1 MGQRSIVV
9 GGLLALVAGTAWFA
23 LAAMTAVPAPGDD
36 ASGVGADMPR
46 KGGVGDIEGPPVDRA
61 PAERIA
67 ASGDD
72 PVRRPLPAHATWVDV
87 LVVDGAS
94 GAPVAGAEVFW
105 TDEGA
110 TDFRAGVV
118 GRARADE
125 EASDAIPIEDEAM
138 RAGWRTRSDAAGRA
152 RLAVGASLAAAACHG
167 SLYGELRIRA
177 NTVTPT
183 GGHRIVLAPDRSV
196 DVRVLGAD
204 GVGRGDVPI
213 ALSVRDSAGGL
224 AVGHGL
230 DRPVAR
236 TRADG
241 HARLRHVQVLAD
253 QRASYLA
260 NGGDPMC
267 AAFIHVA
274 LPGCESVRARIDLD
288 APPDLVE
295 LRLPPTG
302 SLRVRAEFLGA
313 PLPDFRAAT
322 LDPAP
327 AEADWR
333 HFRET
338 ARQHALVDEAG
349 VAWFDHVPVGG
360 DWRVGSDTALGL
372 EDDVA
377 GPLVAGQVVD
387 VVLAQLSEHAC
398 VVRGRALL
406 ADGSPLRHADIVLHT
421 QSTKLHWVEAR
432 TGEDGGFVAALGN
445 VFAPS
450 VTPELAIDW
459 RPEGAPMR
467 RGAVRAL
474 HLRAGVIELGD
485 VRLGEPPVMLR
496 GRITRDGDPY
506 AGPCR
511 IVAMREHVVAGHLP
525 TWGNVH
531 DAHGFVDA
539 AGDLVVHGTITADR
553 HLLRVFAPRTRQ
565 DAAIFFVPGA
575 ADVLVDLSSAY
586 DLAARVRTPIG
597 ASPYSI
603 AAWLVPLAA
612 SGQPSTDAD
621 QWLAAELEH
630 GSDARIDARWER
642 VRRGRYE
649 MRLCLDAAEA
659 PVHVIEDV
667 LVPPPPGGDPRLAD
681 IDLRPT
687 TRVVTLTLCD
697 EVGTPRTDS
706 EGVVLAGSRP
716 AAGPWRGIAFGWPE
730 PSLLL
735 PSGPYDLLVCERGSR
750 PCSVRGDA
758 SEVSV
763 RLEAWPTVTVR
774 LADAPP
780 LDGVARVI
788 ARLDPIAPAVG
799 ADVWQ
804 AQSQRGE
811 LADLLQ
817 PRRRAVRCE
826 DGVVQLPIGDG
837 ACVLS
842 LRLEAIA
849 RSSGAAARTAL
860 LAGVQPATILPS
872 MRTVEVRAPAAA
884 WQAAIAAVTG
894 GATSSAAGEMPGG
907 AGR

>member
-1 MGQRSIVV
+1 MRQRSIVV
-9 GGLLALVAGTAWFA
+9 GGLVALVAGAAWFA
-23 LAAMTAVPAPGDD
+23 LGPPPDVTAPRDD
-36 ASGVGADMPR
+36 ASGAVADAPR
-46 KGGVGDIEGPPVDRA
+46 MGSVAEVERPPADQDQ
-61 PAERIA
+61 AERIA
-67 ASGDD
+67 ASGDE
-72 PVRRPLPAHATWVDV
+72 PVRRPLPANATWVDV
-87 LVVDGAS
+87 LVVDGAT

-125 EASDAIPIEDEAM
+125 EASYAIPIEDEAL

-152 RLAVGASLAAAACHG
+152 RLAVGAWLEAAACHG

-183 GGHRIVLAPDRSV
+183 DGYRIVLAPDRDV

-204 GVGRGDVPI
+204 GVGRGDVPL
-213 ALSVRDSAGGL
+213 ALSVRDVAGGL

-236 TRADG
+236 TRLDG
-241 HARLRHVQVLAD
+241 HARLRHVQLLAD
-253 QRASYLA
+253 ERASYLA
-260 NGGDPMC
+260 NGGDRMC

-274 LPGCESVRARIDLD
+274 LPGCESVRARIDLA

-302 SLRVRAEFLGA
+302 RLRVRAEFLGA
-313 PLPDFRAAT
+313 SLPDFRAAT
-322 LDPAP
+322 LGAAP
-327 AEADWR
+327 QEADWR
-333 HFRET
+333 VVHET
-338 ARQHALVDEAG
+338 AQQHAFVDETG
-349 VAWFDHVPVGG
+349 VAWFDNVPVGG
-360 DWRVGSDTALGL
+360 DWRVTSDTALGL
-372 EDDVA
+372 EDDVD
-377 GPLVAGQVVD
+377 GPLVAGQIVD
-387 VVLAQLSEHAC
+387 VVLAQSSEHAC

-406 ADGSPLRHADIVLHT
+406 ADGSPLRRADIVLRP

-445 VFAPS
+445 VFAPIA
-450 VTPELAIDW
+450 TPELTIDW
-459 RPEGAPMR
+459 QPESAPMR
-467 RGAVRAL
+467 RGVVRAL
-474 HLRAGVIELGD
+474 QLRAGVIELGD

-496 GRITRDGDPY
+496 GRVTRDGDPY

-511 IVAMREHVVAGHLP
+511 IVALREHVVAGQLP

-565 DAAIFFVPGA
+565 DAAIFFMPGA
-575 ADVLVDLSSAY
+575 ADVLVDLSSAH

-597 ASPYSI
+597 ASPHSI
-603 AAWLVPLAA
+603 VAWLVPLAA

-642 VRRGRYE
+642 VRHGRYV

-697 EVGTPRTDS
+697 GVGTPRAGS
-706 EGVVLAGSRP
+706 EGVVLAGRRP
-716 AAGPWRGIAFGWPE
+716 AARPWRGIAFGWPE

-817 PRRRAVRCE
+817 PRRRDARFE
-826 DGVVQLPIGDG
+826 DDVVQLPIGDG
-837 ACVLS
+837 ACALS
-842 LRLEAIA
+842 LRLEAIV
-849 RSSGAAARTAL
+849 RSPGAAARTAA

-872 MRTVEVRAPAAA
+872 MRAVEVRAPAAA
-884 WQAAIAAVTG
+884 WQAAIAALTG
-894 GATSSAAGEMPGG
+894 GTSSSAAAEPPAG